1 METRANYVLIGA
13 FAVLGFLG
21 VLGFVLWFARVELDR
36 QYAYYDVEFPTVSGL
51 AGASEVRFA
60 GLPVGQVIQ
69 VRLSPEG
76 TGLIRVRLEVDAETP
91 VRTGTV
97 ATIESQ
103 GLTGV
108 SYVGLSAGEPTEP
121 LLSSVSTQDVPKIA
135 AGRSVLQ
142 TLSEDAPEVVEEL
155 LAVARQLRDILGQE
169 NQDRVAAILT
179 NLEASSADIGQALDD
194 FSAVTGTIA
203 TASEEIAAFSSRLDA
218 ISASATQALET
229 ADTTLQQM
237 TSLAQRAESTLSY
250 GDEALQSGR
259 RALDSADAFL
269 TREMPRLIN
278 DLSET
283 TARLRVQL
291 DLVGRDARGLFAD
304 LRTTGSLASA
314 RLTEAEA
321 TLAATDAM
329 LARMTEALA
338 TFDSAS
344 ESFEALVRGEGAA
357 LVADSRALVAD
368 AGRVV
373 ASATAVAE
381 TDLPA
386 IIADIREASATA
398 SRVIEQVG
406 ADLSSAAGRVDGLSR
421 DAAATL
427 QTATD
432 TFTRANETLTRLNGA
447 IDTGDRALA
456 AADSAF
462 SSADRLI
469 REEAATIAADLRA
482 TLDRMDGAIAQVSDD
497 LPEITANLRQTA
509 EGARSAFAEIERA
522 VAAASPTV
530 QDFAREGLPQYTRLA
545 REARTLVDNLD
556 TLIRRIERDPARYF
570 LGRDTPEFRR

>member
-51 AGASEVRFA
+51 ASASEVRFA
-60 GLPVGQVIQ
+60 GLPVGQVVQ

-108 SYVGLSAGEPTEP
+108 SYVGLSPGEPGEP
-121 LLSSVSTQDVPKIA
+121 LLAGVSADAVPQIT

-169 NQDRVAAILT
+169 NQDRVAAILV

-203 TASEEIAAFSSRLDA
+203 TASEEIAAFSSRLDS
-218 ISASATQALET
+218 ISAAATQALET

-237 TSLAQRAESTLSY
+237 SSLAQRAEGTLAY

-259 RALDSADAFL
+259 RALESADAFL

-291 DLVGRDARGLFAD
+291 DLVGRDARGLFDD
-304 LRTTGSLASA
+304 LRTTGSLATA

-368 AGRVV
+368 AARVV

-545 REARTLVDNLD
+545 RETRTLVDNLD

>member
-21 VLGFVLWFARVELDR
+21 LLGFVLWFARVELDR
-36 QYAYYDVEFPTVSGL
+36 QYAYFDVDFPTVAGL
-51 AGASEVRFA
+51 ASASEVRFS
-60 GLPVGQVIQ
+60 GLPVGQVVE
-69 VRLSPEG
+69 VRLAPDAS
-76 TGLIRVRLEVDAETP
+76 GLVRVRLEVAADTP

-108 SYVGLSAGEPTEP
+108 AYVGLSAGDPDEP
-121 LLSSVSTQDVPKIA
+121 LLAAVSEQDVPVIA
-135 AGRSVLQ
+135 SGRSVLQ
-142 TLSEDAPEVVEEL
+142 TLTEDAPTVVEEL
-155 LAVARQLRDILGQE
+155 LAVARQIREILGEE
-169 NQDRVAAILT
+169 NQSRVGSILA
-179 NLEASSADIGQALDD
+179 NLEASSGDIGQALDD

-203 TASEEIAAFSSRLDA
+203 TASEEIAAFSSRLDT
-218 ISASATQALET
+218 ISAAATQALET

-237 TSLAQRAESTLSY
+237 TSLAKRAEQSLTY

-259 RALDSADAFL
+259 RALDSVDAFM
-269 TREMPRLIN
+269 TADVPRLIN

-283 TARLRVQL
+283 TARLRLQL
-291 DLVGRDARGLFAD
+291 DLVGRDAREMIGE
-304 LRTTGSLASA
+304 LRTTGGLATA

-329 LARMTEALA
+329 LAQMTESLG

-344 ESFEALVRGEGAA
+344 QSFEALVRGDGAA

-368 AGRVV
+368 ARKVV
-373 ASATAVAE
+373 ASAAAVAE

-386 IIADIREASATA
+386 ILEDVRAASATA

-421 DAAATL
+421 DATAAL

-462 SSADRLI
+462 GSADRLI

-482 TLDRMDGAIAQVSDD
+482 TLDRMDGAIARVSDD

-522 VAAASPTV
+522 VGAASPTF
-530 QDFAREGLPQYTRLA
+530 QAFAREGLPQYTRLA
-545 REARTLVDNLD
+545 RETRTLVDNLD
-556 TLIRRIERDPARYF
+556 SLVRRVERDPARYF
-570 LGRDTPEFRR
+570 LGRDAPEFRR